1 MSDYPLPTFDT
12 IAYGGNAED
21 VVLLRAYGG
30 QRNGFFVDVGA
41 GEPERESLTKN
52 LVDRFGWRGV
62 NIEPLPERFDMLVKA
77 RPLDVNLA
85 VAVSTEPGRAV
96 FHRILPT
103 GTRSGGTGLS
113 TLKPEIVDLHRRTG
127 WGVDDFEVD
136 VVTLESV
143 LAEHASPRFDL
154 LKVDVEGSEGA
165 VLASADLRAWRP
177 RVVVVEATLPDTT
190 IPSHEDWEPQLL
202 DCGYVLTLFDGV
214 NRFYARADE
223 PDLAERLSIPANVT
237 DRFIPAVYAQLL
249 GLQI

>member
-1 MSDYPLPTFDT
+1 MSAYPPPKFDT

-21 VVLLRAYGG
+21 VVLVRAFAGK
-30 QRNGFFVDVGA
+30 RNGFFVDVGA
-41 GEPERESLTKN
+41 GEPDMGSLTKN

-62 NIEPLPERFDMLVKA
+62 NIEPLPDRFDMLVKA

-103 GTRSGGTGLS
+103 ETLHGGAGLS
-113 TLKPEIVDLHRRTG
+113 TLEPEIVNLHRRTG
-127 WGVDDFEVD
+127 WSVEDFEVD

-143 LAEHASPRFDL
+143 LSEHVTPGFDL
-154 LKVDVEGSEGA
+154 LKVDVEGSEAA
-165 VLASADLRAWRP
+165 VLASADLRTWRP

-202 DCGYVLTLFDGV
+202 DRGYVLALFDGL

-223 PDLAERLSIPANVT
+223 PDLAARLSTPANVT
-237 DRFIPAVYAQLL
+237 DRFIPAAYAQLL
-249 GLQI
+249 GLQT